1 MRDRYQ
7 ITGCTCGDLTCPNSV
22 IVDTDNNIEVA
33 GNITHEQCLAVAD
46 LLNKQVTLATH
57 GDLSSNEHTA
67 FMLRAL
73 MYLVHKAPGSTLVLD
88 LHKIAEHTND
98 QMVLQCAL
106 DGPQMTLYTMVADNT
121 GMEH

>member
-1 MRDRYQ
+1 MTDRYQ
-7 ITGCTCGDLTCPNSV
+7 LTGCTCGKITCPNGV
-22 IVDTDNNIEVA
+22 IFDTLNNTEVA
-33 GNITHEQCLAVAD
+33 GNLTHEQCMLVAD
-46 LLNKQVTLATH
+46 LLNRQATTATH

-73 MYLVHKAPGSTLVLD
+73 MYLTHKSPGSTLVLD
-88 LHKIAEHTND
+88 LNKVAEHTNE